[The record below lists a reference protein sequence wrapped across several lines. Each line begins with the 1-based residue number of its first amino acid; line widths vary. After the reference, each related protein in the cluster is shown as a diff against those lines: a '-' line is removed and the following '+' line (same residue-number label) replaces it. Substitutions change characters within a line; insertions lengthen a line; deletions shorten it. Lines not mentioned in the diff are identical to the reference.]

1 MDAMEYGVRDF
12 AELLM
17 EICVIGVICGYIPN
31 GRKICVICG
40 QVPGELESG
49 LDQPDYGASCFR
61 IRIASGG
68 RRREREW
75 SNPWAGIGSESTPP
89 ALPSP
94 LPP

>member
-1 MDAMEYGVRDF
+1 MHAMEYGVRDF

-49 LDQPDYGASCFR
+49 LDQPDYGQEE
-61 IRIASGG
+61 GEGVVKPVG
-68 RRREREW
+68 RNRV
-75 SNPWAGIGSESTPP
+75 
-89 ALPSP
+89 
-94 LPP
+94 